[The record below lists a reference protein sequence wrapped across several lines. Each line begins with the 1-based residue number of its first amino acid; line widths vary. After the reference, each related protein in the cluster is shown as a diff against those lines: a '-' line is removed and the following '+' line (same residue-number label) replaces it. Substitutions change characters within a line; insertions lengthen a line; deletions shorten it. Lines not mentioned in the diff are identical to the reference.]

1 MVDTVATVESDYIA
15 GEGQEDY
22 DANVSRAESAS
33 QSAQDKAV
41 AAAGAKDEGAVGDAQ
56 AQDDYVDAVYGD
68 GGEYDTWQDTVSGAE
83 TAYKRAQSGAS
94 ETLYKNLS
102 AHDAALEAAL
112 ADTYADEMEQLALDH
127 PSPWAARVAADA
139 RAESDKIAS
148 EQAAQETFDQAVA
161 TAQSDFQD
169 AVANAEETK
178 SEAQTDA
185 HRNALTTTSEAAVAQ
200 ATIQAATDQASANNG
215 AGTQKM
221 PDENDAGDAP
231 DDVVIAA
238 LGEEEDGTLGNM
250 PILNLADLLGG
261 ENSVCTTLDLGI
273 CFAAGTPV
281 VMADGTTKPIETLR
295 PGDLVMAVPE
305 DDAEAP
311 VAARMVEQVFHN
323 PPAALIKLTI
333 GETEIRSTA
342 PHLFYVREKGWTA
355 AEDLEAGDE
364 LRTPG
369 GSWVTL
375 DTKEEQSEPEP
386 VFNFRVADY
395 HTYFVGDAAS
405 GGAVLVHNE
414 YDPYEGYWTE
424 VGQTAKGYFRDS
436 PVGIV
441 SGLYTTVRHPVQTLK
456 GIGTAIVHPIDT
468 AKAIKDDIVQKAQTS
483 DV

>member
-1 MVDTVATVESDYIA
+1 MSRGA
-15 GEGQEDY
+15 GPLPTSLTLRQYRSEE
-22 DANVSRAESAS
+22 RA
-33 QSAQDKAV
+33 
-41 AAAGAKDEGAVGDAQ
+41 GTRGD
-56 AQDDYVDAVYGD
+56 
-68 GGEYDTWQDTVSGAE
+68 
-83 TAYKRAQSGAS
+83 
-94 ETLYKNLS
+94 
-102 AHDAALEAAL
+102 
-112 ADTYADEMEQLALDH
+112 
-127 PSPWAARVAADA
+127 
-139 RAESDKIAS
+139 
-148 EQAAQETFDQAVA
+148 
-161 TAQSDFQD
+161 
-169 AVANAEETK
+169 
-178 SEAQTDA
+178 
-185 HRNALTTTSEAAVAQ
+185 
-200 ATIQAATDQASANNG
+200 NG
-215 AGTQKM
+215 AGGHKR
-221 PDENDAGDAP
+221 PEGDDSGDAP

-250 PILNLADLLGG
+250 PILNLADLLAA
-261 ENSVCTTLDLGI
+261 ENSVCTTLDMDV

-281 VMADGTTKPIETLR
+281 VMADGTTKAIEDVK
-295 PGDLVMAVPE
+295 PGELVMAVPE

-355 AEDLEAGDE
+355 AEDLEVGDE

-375 DTKEEQSEPEP
+375 DAKEEQSEPEP

-395 HTYFVGDAAS
+395 HTYFVGDPAS
-405 GGAVLVHNE
+405 DGAVLVHNE

-468 AKAIKDDIVQKAQTS
+468 AEAIKDDIVQKAQTS